1 MDGIFNAVDV
11 FKIAETI
18 EQDGAKFYNDAAK
31 LFAGEEVS
39 SLFTKLAQWEIQ
51 HKKVFAEM
59 REKVTQQHPK
69 LGPGT
74 EEYKAVAALSTF
86 SLWSEPHR
94 QLSGMDSRED
104 VIRQALQKEKDTIV
118 FYVGL
123 KDFVAANEDKEIIN
137 DIIKEEMRHISI
149 LTEALGNKD

>member
-1 MDGIFNAVDV
+1 MDGIFNAVDI

-18 EQDGAKFYNDAAK
+18 EDDGAKFYTDAAK
-31 LFAGEEVS
+31 FFAGEDIS
-39 SLFTKLAQWEIQ
+39 GLFTELAHWEIQ

-59 REKVTQQHPK
+59 RGKITQQHPK

-94 QLSGMDSRED
+94 QFSSMDTRHE

-123 KDFVAANEDKEIIN
+123 KDFVAANEDKKIIN
-137 DIIKEEMRHISI
+137 DIIKEEMKHISI
-149 LTEALGNKD
+149 LTEALGNND

>member
-1 MDGIFNAVDV
+1 MDGIFNAVDI

-18 EQDGAKFYNDAAK
+18 EGDGVKFYNEAAK
-31 LFAGEEVS
+31 LFAGEDVS
-39 SLFTKLAQWEIQ
+39 KIFADLAEWELQ

-59 REKVTQQHPK
+59 REKITQQHPK

-74 EEYKAVAALSTF
+74 KEYKAVAALSTF
-86 SLWSEPHR
+86 SLWAEPYR
-94 QLSGMDSRED
+94 QLINVDNRQD
-104 VIRQALQKEKDTIV
+104 VVRQALRKEKDTIV

-123 KDFVAANEDKEIIN
+123 KDFVAENKDKEIIN

-149 LTEALGNKD
+149 LTEALGSSS

>member
-18 EQDGAKFYNDAAK
+18 EQDGAKFYTDAAK
-31 LFAGEEVS
+31 LFAGEKVS
-39 SLFTKLAQWEIQ
+39 DLFTKLAQWEIQ

-59 REKVTQQHPK
+59 RGKITQQHPK

-94 QLSGMDSRED
+94 QFSGMDSRQD
-104 VIRQALQKEKDTIV
+104 VIRQAMQKEKDTIV

-137 DIIKEEMRHISI
+137 DIIKEEMKHISI
-149 LTEALGNKD
+149 LTEALGNND